1 MQTMEILG
9 AKLREI
15 IGKHHRLAW
24 PDNRPSDAYAVARAE
39 SDRAVSLAIYL
50 IKHLDSRH
58 QAATLAKAAGM
69 DGYINLR

>member
-9 AKLREI
+9 AKLRKI
-15 IGKHHRLAW
+15 IGKHHRIGYLNNGA
-24 PDNRPSDAYAVARAE
+24 SDAYYTARAE

-69 DGYINLR
+69 DGYLNLR